1 MSVGRSDGSER
12 SGQPAG
18 QRPPPLHAEPML
30 RVLAEHGVDFV
41 IIGGFALSAHGV
53 IRGTKDIDIVPDP
66 RLKNIRHLAAALRAL
81 NAEVMLAEDFDPA
94 ELGLAP
100 DEDGLSLGGNWVLR
114 TRLGRLDI
122 MQDVAGA
129 KSYDALRAAAVERD
143 VPGAGLFWFSGL
155 DDLIAMKVAAGRPQ
169 DELDITSLQ
178 RARGP
183 RGA

>member
-1 MSVGRSDGSER
+1 
-12 SGQPAG
+12 
-18 QRPPPLHAEPML
+18 
-30 RVLAEHGVDFV
+30 V

-66 RLKNIRHLAAALRAL
+66 RSENIRRLAAALRAL

-94 ELGLAP
+94 EPGLAP
-100 DEDGLSLGGNWVLR
+100 DEDGLSLGGNWVLH

-129 KSYDALRAAAVERD
+129 KSYDALRVAAVERD
-143 VPGAGLFWFSGL
+143 VPGAGLFCFSGL

-178 RARGP
+178 RARSP

>member
-1 MSVGRSDGSER
+1 MSVGRSDGSDR

-18 QRPPPLHAEPML
+18 QRPPPLQAEPML

-66 RLKNIRHLAAALRAL
+66 RSKNIGRLAAAARAQRGSNARRGLRSRRAR
-81 NAEVMLAEDFDPA
+81 AGTGRRWPVARR
-94 ELGLAP
+94 ELGPAHPLGAP
-100 DEDGLSLGGNWVLR
+100 RHHARRSRG
-114 TRLGRLDI
+114 
-122 MQDVAGA
+122 
-129 KSYDALRAAAVERD
+129 KSYDALRVAAVERD
-143 VPGAGLFWFSGL
+143 VPGAGSFWFSGL

-178 RARGP
+178 RARSP